1 MRRGHPPM
9 RNPMETKPRV
19 GALDSQRGT
28 LPPIP
33 SQKRPLAILVAWLP
47 RRSGIYT
54 LTSAY
59 GPKVYP
65 LQAFGVIS
73 MGQYVLNEN
82 EGKYLFN
89 LCASNGHIVATS
101 MVFPSKDDCLDG
113 INRIR
118 KTAKDA
124 AVEDTT
130 SLDWQPVAAPKYRI
144 FQTLSGNYFFRF
156 YPDESNDIAQSHS
169 YPHKDSL
176 LRRIER
182 MRAEGDSPL
191 AQSEE

>member
-1 MRRGHPPM
+1 
-9 RNPMETKPRV
+9 
-19 GALDSQRGT
+19 
-28 LPPIP
+28 
-33 SQKRPLAILVAWLP
+33 
-47 RRSGIYT
+47 
-54 LTSAY
+54 
-59 GPKVYP
+59 
-65 LQAFGVIS
+65 

-130 SLDWQPVAAPKYRI
+130 SLDWQPMAAPKYRI

-156 YPDESNDIAQSHS
+156 YPDESNS

>member
-65 LQAFGVIS
+65 FQAFGVIS

-101 MVFPSKDDCLDG
+101 MVFPL
-113 INRIR
+113 
-118 KTAKDA
+118 
-124 AVEDTT
+124 
-130 SLDWQPVAAPKYRI
+130 SLI
-144 FQTLSGNYFFRF
+144 H
-156 YPDESNDIAQSHS
+156 I
-169 YPHKDSL
+169 
-176 LRRIER
+176 
-182 MRAEGDSPL
+182 
-191 AQSEE
+191 

>member
-1 MRRGHPPM
+1 
-9 RNPMETKPRV
+9 
-19 GALDSQRGT
+19 
-28 LPPIP
+28 
-33 SQKRPLAILVAWLP
+33 
-47 RRSGIYT
+47 
-54 LTSAY
+54 
-59 GPKVYP
+59 
-65 LQAFGVIS
+65 

-118 KTAKDA
+118 RTAKDA

>member
-1 MRRGHPPM
+1 
-9 RNPMETKPRV
+9 
-19 GALDSQRGT
+19 
-28 LPPIP
+28 
-33 SQKRPLAILVAWLP
+33 
-47 RRSGIYT
+47 
-54 LTSAY
+54 
-59 GPKVYP
+59 
-65 LQAFGVIS
+65 

-113 INRIR
+113 IERIR
-118 KTAKDA
+118 RTAKDA

-130 SLDWQPVAAPKYRI
+130 APDWQSVPAPKYRI

-156 YPDESNDIAQSHS
+156 YPADGNDIAQSHS

-182 MRAEGDSPL
+182 MRSECGSTL
-191 AQSEE
+191 AQDEE